1 VTGLRALAAGL
12 LAAGACLTAVAAEDG
27 GAPTAASPPGNP
39 LHAERWKTR
48 PLVVVVP
55 AADAP
60 LLTQVRRTLE
70 QPAARA
76 GFIEREMVL
85 YTVVDGKGARD
96 GQLLTPAQT
105 GAMLAALGLPPGA
118 GATLALV
125 GKDGGT
131 KLVERDEA
139 FDLQRIFAL
148 VDGMPMRQPR

>member
-1 VTGLRALAAGL
+1 VTGWRGWVAGL
-12 LAAGACLTAVAAEDG
+12 CAAGACLTAVAADGG
-27 GAPTAASPPGNP
+27 GAPAAASPRGNP
-39 LHAERWKTR
+39 LQAERWKTR

-60 LLTQVRRTLE
+60 LLAQVRRALE

-76 GFIEREMVL
+76 GFVEREMVL

-96 GQLLTPAQT
+96 GQPLTPAQT
-105 GAMLAALGLPPGA
+105 GAMLAALDLPPGA
-118 GATLALV
+118 SAILALV